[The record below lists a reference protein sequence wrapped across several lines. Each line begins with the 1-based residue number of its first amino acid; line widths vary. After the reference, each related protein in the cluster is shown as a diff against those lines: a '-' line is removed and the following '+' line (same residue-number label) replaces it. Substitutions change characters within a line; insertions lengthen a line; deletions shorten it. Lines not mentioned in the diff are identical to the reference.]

1 MSHTNK
7 AKNLTIAYIGGGSR
21 GWAWNLMADLA
32 LDGELAGVV
41 RLYDLDPAAARAN
54 ETIGN
59 ALGRRSDVKGSW
71 KYLAVPNLQDAL
83 TGADFVICSILPGTF
98 GEMQSDVHEPEK
110 YGIYQSV
117 GDTVGPGGLFRALR
131 TIPMYVEIA
140 QAIEKHCPQAW
151 VINYTNPMSLCT
163 RTLYATFPGIRAF
176 GCCHEV
182 FGTQALLAE
191 MLGDL
196 GVQAGVERHE
206 IQVNVQGINHFTWLD
221 SATWQGVDL
230 VPLYQKFAD
239 KHSAEGFES
248 KHDGNWLNSY
258 FASAHR
264 VKFDLFRRYGLIAAA
279 GDRHLAEFM
288 GPWYL
293 KSPEVARSWK
303 FTLTPVSWRVAHK
316 KELEEKRR
324 KLVAGTEA
332 MKLAS
337 SGEEGIRQIK
347 ALVGLGDLVTN
358 VNLPN
363 RGQAPDLPHDV
374 VVETNALFGAGGIR
388 PITAD
393 RMTPAVRTLVARHVG
408 NQETI
413 LEAALTRDSR
423 VAFQAFVNDP
433 LVTTDPADSRQLFDA
448 MVANTRAY
456 LPDWEK

>member
-1 MSHTNK
+1 MS
-7 AKNLTIAYIGGGSR
+7 
-21 GWAWNLMADLA
+21 DLA
-32 LDGELAGVV
+32 LDAELAGSV
-41 RLYDLDPAAARAN
+41 RLYDLNPEAALAN
-54 ETIGN
+54 EAIGN
-59 ALGRRSDVKGSW
+59 ALGRRPEVKGVW
-71 KYLAVPNLQDAL
+71 TYKAVPRLEDAL
-83 TGADFVICSILPGTF
+83 KGADFVICSILPGTF
-98 GEMQSDVHEPEK
+98 SEMQSDVHEPEK
-110 YGIYQSV
+110 FGIYQSV

-140 QAIEKHCPQAW
+140 QAIEKHCPRAW

-221 SATWQGVDL
+221 SATWKGVDL
-230 VPLYQKFAD
+230 FPLYREFVD
-239 KHSAEGFES
+239 KHFAEGFTS
-248 KHDGNWLNSY
+248 AHDGNWLNSY

-264 VKFDLFRRYGLIAAA
+264 VKFDLFRRYGRIAAA
-279 GDRHLAEFM
+279 GDRHLAEFLP
-288 GPWYL
+288 PWYL

-303 FTLTPVSWRVAHK
+303 FTLTPVSWRIEHK
-316 KELEEKRR
+316 RELELQSQR
-324 KLVAGTEA
+324 LVAGTEA

-363 RGQAPDLPHDV
+363 QGQAPDLPLDA
-374 VVETNALFGAGGIR
+374 VVETNAVFGAGGIR
-388 PITAD
+388 PVSAGK
-393 RMTPAVRTLVARHVG
+393 MTPAIRTLVARHVG

-413 LEAALTRDSR
+413 LEAALNRDSQM
-423 VAFQAFVNDP
+423 AFQAFVNDP
-433 LVTTDPADSRQLFDA
+433 QVTTDPSDSRKLFDA
-448 MVANTRAY
+448 MVKNTQAY
-456 LPDWEK
+456 LPRWER